1 MSRGRKL
8 PLIPVYPLITGSR
21 ESFKGNYI
29 SPQTATGY
37 RGFSNPHILKTASH
51 MSLSAMPW
59 QIVLQVA
66 KRYFPQILLPIT
78 ITVGFIGYSI
88 ETYIR
93 PPQPAEKSKSVSE
106 IREERRLRKLDSNE
120 ENIRWKLLDAVIRFY
135 LSIYLLSFYRQLFD
149 LSGSN
154 LITFYMSLNRT
165 LVLLY

>member
-106 IREERRLRKLDSNE
+106 TKDEKTR
-120 ENIRWKLLDAVIRFY
+120 NIVSKNDY
-135 LSIYLLSFYRQLFD
+135 Q
-149 LSGSN
+149 
-154 LITFYMSLNRT
+154 
-165 LVLLY
+165 